1 MSASKAFDCYMDGC
15 PTRMVLDRI
24 GDRWAVLVL
33 GLLAGEP
40 RRFNQLRRDVPGI
53 SAKMLSQT
61 LKGLE
66 RDGLVERRVFATV
79 PVTVEYRATDLGL
92 TLRAIMADLTRWAE
106 ANIER
111 VLEAQRR
118 YDAAA

>member
-1 MSASKAFDCYMDGC
+1 MPAGKRFDCYMDGC

-24 GDRWAVLVL
+24 GDRWAVLIL
-33 GLLAGEP
+33 ALLAAGP

-66 RDGLVERRVFATV
+66 RDGLVEREVFATV
-79 PVTVEYRATDLGL
+79 PVTVEYRISELGL

-111 VLEAQRR
+111 VMEAQRR